1 MTEVFFAACYY
12 SLEKLVLKNFILEK
26 ADPSLK
32 YWVLT
37 IFVKK
42 TTVKTRVYV
51 ICDTYT

>member
-1 MTEVFFAACYY
+1 MTEVFFAAYYY
-12 SLEKLVLKNFILEK
+12 SLEKLVLENFILEK

-42 TTVKTRVYV
+42 NDREDQSL
-51 ICDTYT
+51 CDM